1 MKIWLR
7 VILVLALG
15 KAQLSEDK
23 KKMIGQGNRERLRG
37 GEKRDRTPNWARQ
50 QSHTEESF

>member
-1 MKIWLR
+1 MEIWLR

-15 KAQLSEDK
+15 KAQLSED

>member
-23 KKMIGQGNRERLRG
+23 KKNDWTGQQRETERG
-37 GEKRDRTPNWARQ
+37 R
-50 QSHTEESF
+50 EEG

>member
-1 MKIWLR
+1 MEIWLR
-7 VILVLALG
+7 VILALALG
-15 KAQLSEDK
+15 KAQLSED